1 MNNYEIVRGTKDF
14 LPDEAALKRD
24 FENRTVQTFLEWGYR
39 EVITP
44 TFEYLEVIEG
54 GAGNNL
60 RQELFLLQD
69 RDGRL
74 LVLRPEMTIPIA
86 RIVSTKFRD
95 TDEPL
100 RLFYNANIFRHTMP
114 QMGRYKEFYQL
125 GVELIGAPGKRADAE
140 VIALAAEILGQQE
153 LEFKISLNHIGI
165 FTSLLAESGLNE
177 QAKDSIKALVL
188 KKDLVGMGEL
198 LSGLT
203 MNPDFKRVLLELP
216 VIHGGPE
223 VLNRLEAIR
232 KVPGVDQAIA
242 ELTKVY
248 ELLAIY
254 GIQQDVVI
262 DLGILRGFDY
272 YTGIVFEGYSPQ
284 LGYPLLG
291 GGRYD
296 KLLDKFGCPQAATG
310 FAVGIE
316 RVLLA
321 LQNRGAVLP
330 QRWIVSGS
338 DLRAVLKKAR
348 DLRAEGHIAEV
359 DIQENSEKDVIAKLA
374 GAKTG

>member
-14 LPDEAALKRD
+14 LPGEAALKRD
-24 FENRTVQTFLEWGYR
+24 FENRTVQTFLEWGYQ

-74 LVLRPEMTIPIA
+74 LVMRPEMTIPIA

-95 TDEPL
+95 FNEPL

-125 GVELIGAPGKRADAE
+125 GVELIGASGNRADAE

-165 FTSLLAESGLNE
+165 FTSLLEESGLND
-177 QAKDSIKALVL
+177 QAKESIKSLVL
-188 KKDLVGMGEL
+188 KKDMVGLGEL

-203 MNPDFKRVLLELP
+203 MNQDYKRILVELP
-216 VIHGGPE
+216 VIHGGLE
-223 VLNRLEAIR
+223 VLDRLEAIR
-232 KVPGVDQAIA
+232 HVSGVDKAIA

-248 ELLAIY
+248 ELLSIY

-262 DLGILRGFDY
+262 DLGILRGFEY

-296 KLLDKFGCPQAATG
+296 NLLDKFGCPQAATG

-321 LQNRGAVLP
+321 LQNRRANLP
-330 QRWIVSGS
+330 QRWVVSGS
-338 DLRAVLKKAR
+338 DLEAVLKKAR
-348 DLRAEGHIAEV
+348 ELRAEGQIAEV
-359 DIQENSEKDVIAKLA
+359 DIKESSEKGVIVKIADENN
-374 GAKTG
+374 G